1 MPVERELPM
10 KNVRTILI
18 GLALC
23 LPLSAPSSAT
33 NAAGA
38 NCQIT
43 ALKKADQNF
52 KSHKLVVGLLE
63 GGVTVYA
70 IRTMVEKSKGPP
82 KGAVMSR
89 GGGVLL
95 RNAADRTQWDKF
107 YKQARAECH
116 G

>member
-1 MPVERELPM
+1 MKKFCMIPM
-10 KNVRTILI
+10 
-18 GLALC
+18 GLAFC
-23 LPLSAPSSAT
+23 LLLAAPGSAT

-38 NCQIT
+38 NCKIT

-52 KSHKLVVGLLE
+52 KSHRVVIGLLE

-107 YKQARAECH
+107 YRQARANCH

>member
-1 MPVERELPM
+1 M
-10 KNVRTILI
+10 KKLCTILI
-18 GLALC
+18 GLAFC
-23 LPLSAPSSAT
+23 LPLSVPGSTA
-33 NAAGA
+33 NAATS
-38 NCQIT
+38 CQIT

-70 IRTMVEKSKGPP
+70 IRTVVEKSRKPP

-95 RNAADRTQWDKF
+95 RNSADKTQWDKF
-107 YKQARAECH
+107 YRQARATCH

>member
-1 MPVERELPM
+1 MNRLS
-10 KNVRTILI
+10 TILI
-18 GLALC
+18 GLAFC
-23 LPLSAPSSAT
+23 LSLSGAGSVAK
-33 NAAGA
+33 AAGTS
-38 NCQIT
+38 CQIT

-63 GGVTVYA
+63 GGVTIYA
-70 IRTMVEKSKGPP
+70 IRTVVEKSRKPP

-107 YKQARAECH
+107 YRQARATCH
-116 G
+116 V

>member
-1 MPVERELPM
+1 M
-10 KNVRTILI
+10 KKLCTILI
-18 GLALC
+18 GLAFC
-23 LPLSAPSSAT
+23 LPLSVPGSTA
-33 NAAGA
+33 NAAGTS
-38 NCQIT
+38 CQIT

-70 IRTMVEKSKGPP
+70 IRTVVEKSRKPP

-95 RNAADRTQWDKF
+95 RNAADKTQWDKF
-107 YKQARAECH
+107 YRQARANCH

>member
-1 MPVERELPM
+1 MNKLRTIVLVLAFCLPM
-10 KNVRTILI
+10 AVS
-18 GLALC
+18 G
-23 LPLSAPSSAT
+23 SAT

-38 NCQIT
+38 NCQST
-43 ALKKADQNF
+43 ALKKADQSF
-52 KSHKLVVGLLE
+52 KSHKVVIGLLE

-107 YKQARAECH
+107 YRQARAECH
-116 G
+116 